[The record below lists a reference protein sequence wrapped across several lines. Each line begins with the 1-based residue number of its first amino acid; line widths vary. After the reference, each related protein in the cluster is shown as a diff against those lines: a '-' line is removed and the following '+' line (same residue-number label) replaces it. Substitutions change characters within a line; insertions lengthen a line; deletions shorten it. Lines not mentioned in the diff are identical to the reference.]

1 MRTFQLLDQDNS
13 GKIKD
18 SIIRTGS
25 LLMDLMV
32 TRVNEATKRLNE
44 EKGTCHFDTFLFY
57 LNYP

>member
-32 TRVNEATKRLNE
+32 TRVNEAAKRLNE
-44 EKGTCHFDTFLFY
+44 EKGTWHLDTLLFY
-57 LNYP
+57 LKYA